1 MDVVIDVRQVVK
13 RFGST
18 VALDGLDLTVQRGEV
33 HAFLG
38 PNGAG
43 KTTTLRILLGLLR
56 SDGGTISVL
65 GKDPW
70 SDAVALHRDLAYVPG
85 EVNLWPQLTGGEV
98 LDLLGRLHGGLDPER
113 TRRYVEMFE
122 LDPTRKSRSYSKG
135 NRQKVALIAALATN
149 APLLLLDEPTSGLD
163 PLMDARFRECVR
175 ELREQG
181 GTVLLSSHILS
192 EAEALSDR
200 VTIIRNGRAM
210 ESGSLQQLRHL
221 SRTRIDAVVGS
232 VPDGL
237 AALPGVHD
245 LVVDGEHV
253 TCEVSEAGMAPL
265 MAALGSAGLHRLT
278 SQPPTLEEVFL
289 RHYQDGPDHA

>member
-1 MDVVIDVRQVVK
+1 MDVVIDVQQVVK
-13 RFGST
+13 RFGAT
-18 VALDGLDLTVQRGEV
+18 TALDGLDLQVQRGEV

-56 SDGGTISVL
+56 RDAGSITVL

-70 SDAVALHRDLAYVPG
+70 ADAVALHAHLAYVPG
-85 EVNLWPQLTGGEV
+85 EVTLWPQLTGGEV
-98 LDLLGRLHGGLDPER
+98 IDLLGRLHGGLDPK
-113 TRRYVEMFE
+113 RRAHYLELFE
-122 LDPTRKSRSYSKG
+122 LDPTKKARSYSKG
-135 NRQKVALIAALATN
+135 NRQKVALVAALA
-149 APLLLLDEPTSGLD
+149 AEVPLLLLDEPTSGLD
-163 PLMDARFRECVR
+163 PLMDARFRACMR
-175 ELREQG
+175 EFRDDG

-221 SRTRIDAVVGS
+221 SRSRVDARVAA
-232 VPDGL
+232 VPQGL
-237 AALPGVHD
+237 AGLPGIHGLEVN
-245 LVVDGEHV
+245 ERRV
-253 TCEVSEAGMAPL
+253 TCEVSDEGMGPL
-265 MAALGSAGLHRLT
+265 MAALSAAGLQSLT

-289 RHYQDGPDHA
+289 KHYQDGGDHE